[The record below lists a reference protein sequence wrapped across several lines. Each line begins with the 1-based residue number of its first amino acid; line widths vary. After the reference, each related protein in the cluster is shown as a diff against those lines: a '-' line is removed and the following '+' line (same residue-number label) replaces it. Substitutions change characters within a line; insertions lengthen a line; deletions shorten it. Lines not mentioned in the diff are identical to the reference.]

1 MKAFARFLCGLSLT
15 AFCVAC
21 GGGGSA
27 PGSSNADRREAP
39 EPTYAETKHLIDL
52 VERAAALVKSQ
63 GQEAC
68 AEFKKENGPWRKGDA
83 YIFVDDM
90 TGRFLCSPPSPE
102 LEGTEGINFQ
112 DVDGKRPI
120 ATMVERVSKEPG
132 AAWVHY
138 KWHRPGDPNKTPVWK
153 SSYIVRVQDQSGE
166 NVMVGSGL
174 YEMKTDKLFIVETVD
189 AAADLVERG
198 KDAFAT
204 LRDMAS
210 PFRYQDVYVFVHD
223 QNGVQL
229 VNPIFPELEGTSLLD
244 FQDVN
249 GKFVLR
255 DTIAMLRDQ
264 DAGWIDY
271 MWPRPGETAPSNKSS
286 YVRKI
291 KVGDDVLYV
300 GAGVYEQSG
309 TELSLGEKLV
319 RQLWVD
325 FKAPN
330 IDAIEKQMA
339 SGFQS
344 AHQHGAHNRDQEIAL
359 IKGVNLGEYTLSDFK
374 VTQQKRCR

>member
-1 MKAFARFLCGLSLT
+1 MKAFARFFCGLSLT

-27 PGSSNADRREAP
+27 PESSNADRPEGP
-39 EPTYAETKHLIDL
+39 EPTYAETKQLIDL

-68 AEFKKENGPWRKGDA
+68 AEFKKENGPWRQGDA
-83 YIFVDDM
+83 YIFVNGVRG
-90 TGRFLCSPPSPE
+90 TFLCSPPSPE
-102 LEGTEGINFQ
+102 LEGTEWINFQ
-112 DVDGKRPI
+112 DVDGKRPV
-120 ATMVERVSKEPG
+120 ATMVERVSEESA

-138 KWHRPGDPNKTPVWK
+138 RWPRPGDPNRTPVWK
-153 SSYIVRVQDQSGE
+153 SSYVVQVEDQLGE
-166 NVMVGSGL
+166 DVMVGSGL
-174 YEMKTDKLFIVETVD
+174 YEMKTEKLFIVETVD
-189 AAADLVERG
+189 AATDLVRRG
-198 KDAFAT
+198 RDAFAT

-244 FQDVN
+244 FQDVD

-271 MWPRPGETAPSNKSS
+271 MWPRPGETAASKKSS
-286 YVRKI
+286 YVRKV

-300 GAGVYEQSG
+300 GAGVY
-309 TELSLGEKLV
+309 GE
-319 RQLWVD
+319 
-325 FKAPN
+325 
-330 IDAIEKQMA
+330 
-339 SGFQS
+339 
-344 AHQHGAHNRDQEIAL
+344 
-359 IKGVNLGEYTLSDFK
+359 
-374 VTQQKRCR
+374 

>member
-1 MKAFARFLCGLSLT
+1 MKAFARFLCVLSLT

-27 PGSSNADRREAP
+27 PESSDADRPEAP
-39 EPTYAETKHLIDL
+39 EPTYAETKQLIDL
-52 VERAAALVKSQ
+52 VERAAAVVKSQ

-68 AEFKKENGPWRKGDA
+68 AEFKEENGSWRQGDA
-83 YIFVDDM
+83 YIFVHDM
-90 TGRFLCSPPSPE
+90 RGTSLCHPFMPE
-102 LEGTEGINFQ
+102 LEGTELINFQ
-112 DVDGKRPI
+112 DVDGKRMV
-120 ATMVERVSKEPG
+120 ATMVERISEEPG
-132 AAWVHY
+132 ATWVHY
-138 KWHRPGDPNKTPVWK
+138 RWPRPGDPDGTPVWK
-153 SSYIVRVQDQSGE
+153 SSYVVRVEDPSGE
-166 NVMVGSGL
+166 DRMVGSGL
-174 YEMKTDKLFIVETVD
+174 YEMKTEKLFVVETVD

-198 KDAFAT
+198 NDAFAT

-229 VNPIFPELEGTSLLD
+229 VNIIFPELEGTSLLD

-271 MWPRPGETAPSNKSS
+271 MWPRPGETSPSKKSS
-286 YVRKI
+286 YVRKV

-300 GAGVYEQSG
+300 GAGVY
-309 TELSLGEKLV
+309 GE
-319 RQLWVD
+319 
-325 FKAPN
+325 
-330 IDAIEKQMA
+330 
-339 SGFQS
+339 
-344 AHQHGAHNRDQEIAL
+344 
-359 IKGVNLGEYTLSDFK
+359 
-374 VTQQKRCR
+374 

>member
-1 MKAFARFLCGLSLT
+1 MKMLKYGAFLAT
-15 AFCVAC
+15 ALVALAAC
-21 GGGGSA
+21 A
-27 PGSSNADRREAP
+27 PDAPESSDAGRPDAP
-39 EPTYAETKHLIDL
+39 EPTYAETKQLIDL
-52 VERAAALVKSQ
+52 VERAAAVVKSQ

-68 AEFKKENGPWRKGDA
+68 AEFKKENSSWRQGAA
-83 YIFVDDM
+83 YIFIDDM
-90 TGRFLCSPPSPE
+90 RGTILCNPPMPE
-102 LEGTEGINFQ
+102 LEGTEGINVQ

-120 ATMVERVSKEPG
+120 ATMVERVSEEPG

-138 KWHRPGDPNKTPVWK
+138 KWPRPGDPARTPVWK
-153 SSYIVRVQDQSGE
+153 SSYVVRVEDQSGE
-166 NVMVGSGL
+166 DVMVGSGL
-174 YEMKTDKLFIVETVD
+174 YEMKTEKLFVVETVD

-244 FQDVN
+244 FQDVD
-249 GKFVLR
+249 GKFVLQ

-271 MWPRPGETAPSNKSS
+271 MWPRPGETSPSKKSS
-286 YVRKI
+286 YVRKV

-300 GAGVYEQSG
+300 GAGVY
-309 TELSLGEKLV
+309 GE
-319 RQLWVD
+319 
-325 FKAPN
+325 
-330 IDAIEKQMA
+330 
-339 SGFQS
+339 
-344 AHQHGAHNRDQEIAL
+344 
-359 IKGVNLGEYTLSDFK
+359 
-374 VTQQKRCR
+374 